1 MMSRCNSARE
11 LRSGNRRRALFFML
25 VVMVVMSCSI
35 LIGTASASDAS
46 TATEEGNIVD
56 QTCAND
62 ETCSNDGG
70 VDDDFV
76 DDDDD
81 DDDDLQ
87 SDIDDETGEAESFD
101 RTKQFTVEIVNL
113 SDYRADVYW
122 DDGKYGVSMFTVDAN
137 GGTSPINTFIGHG
150 FFVTR
155 HGVRENLYP
164 KEVDGAEDEPLKFVV
179 EKPNQKLV
187 IPEGASPLQGERAA
201 KNRCVDRYGMCVDEG
216 KVETFYPE
224 HQNRTPDNT
233 ILYIFAHD

>member
-1 MMSRCNSARE
+1 
-11 LRSGNRRRALFFML
+11 ML
-25 VVMVVMSCSI
+25 VVMAVMSCSI

-46 TATEEGNIVD
+46 TATEEGDIVD

-62 ETCSNDGG
+62 GTCINDGDID
-70 VDDDFV
+70 DDDFV

-81 DDDDLQ
+81 DDGDDDDDDNDSQ
-87 SDIDDETGEAESFD
+87 SDIDEETGEAESFD
-101 RTKQFTVEIVNL
+101 RTKQFKVEIVNL
-113 SDYRADVYW
+113 SDFRADVYW

-164 KEVDGAEDEPLKFVV
+164 KEVDGEEDKPLKFVV
-179 EKPNQKLV
+179 KKPNQKLV
-187 IPEGASPLQGERAA
+187 IPEGAAPLNGERAA

-216 KVETFYPE
+216 KVDTFYPE
-224 HQNRTPDNT
+224 HKNRTPDNI
-233 ILYIFAHD
+233 IL